1 MNINIYIRRYDCG
14 AGKFSIAEADSEA
27 EVYTFAIGPLTSE
40 LRFQFAEKRPGRF
53 LDADHIEC
61 GGGR

>member
-1 MNINIYIRRYDCG
+1 MIAG
-14 AGKFSIAEADSEA
+14 AGKFSIAEVDSES

-40 LRFQFAEKRPGRF
+40 LGFPFSEKRPGRF